1 MIDGAAIVWVSSY
14 TVPMSGAAKF
24 SVMVLGGLALGLGA
38 IAWAPLG
45 GLEDPV
51 RNEVRAEEAAAEGE
65 FFFLML
71 EEGRSI
77 DRPFPEMIGGDEP
90 YSRELHD
97 LGWLLFFDP
106 VLSGDNKTS
115 CAHCHHPNMGFA
127 DGRETAMGFGG
138 EGFGPDRE
146 GGVVLGRNTPTLWNA
161 GFSHRQFWDGRAADL
176 AEQAAGPITDPKEM
190 GQDPDEL
197 VEELEAIPW
206 YAKRFEEVFG
216 EEGVTFENV
225 THAIAAFE
233 RGLTSQN
240 SRYDRYAKGDRD
252 ALTESERRGLASFR
266 SLKTRCFECH
276 NLPTF
281 ANPEFKVIGVPP
293 RDGGEPDLGRGEI
306 AGPAY
311 NHAFKVPTLRNIEL
325 TAPYMHN
332 GTLETLEEVVDF
344 YSDGGGRGNGFD
356 VPQIDDKIR
365 RFRLSWEERADLVAF
380 LRALT
385 DESRLPEEPI
395 GVPSK
400 LDWIKHKVPRVFK
413 APSGPPSLEREAE
426 ERAPTVHTVRPGD
439 SIQAAV
445 DAARPGDTIEVH
457 AGVYSETVLF
467 DIDDVTL
474 RGVPD
479 GDRRPL
485 LDGKGEL
492 SDAIIGSGRGLTIE
506 GFDIENFTANG
517 VMLNLSQELTLRD
530 LNANNTGL
538 YGLYPVESI
547 GVRVEG
553 CRVTGARD
561 AGIYVGQCRDVV
573 VRDCEATG
581 NVTGIEIENCVDALV
596 EGNYV
601 SDNAGGLLV
610 FLLPNNPSKVSRGC
624 LLRDNVVE
632 KNNHVNFADE
642 GAMVSHVPSGTGVLI
657 LGADDVEVTSNTIS
671 GNKTCGVAVLSL
683 AHLVQKKKAGGI
695 DVDPWP
701 DGVWV
706 HGNKFSENGEDPD
719 QQAKELGLP
728 GGDLLWDLTGSGNS
742 WSEPSGS
749 STPPLLPG
757 PGWSEG
763 KRRFFRR
770 LWRSLGA

>member
-1 MIDGAAIVWVSSY
+1 MSRTTKALIGMTAAFGVGIAV
-14 TVPMSGAAKF
+14 
-24 SVMVLGGLALGLGA
+24 
-38 IAWAPLG
+38 IAWAPLE
-45 GLEDPV
+45 GLADPV
-51 RNEVRAEEAAAEGE
+51 RDEVRAERAAGGTEL
-65 FFFLML
+65 FFMML

-77 DRPFPEMIGGDEP
+77 DRAFPEMVGGEEP
-90 YSRELHD
+90 FSQERHD

-115 CAHCHHPNMGFA
+115 CAHCHHPDLGFA

-138 EGFGPDRE
+138 EGFGPDRR
-146 GGVVLGRNTPTLWNA
+146 GGAVLGRNTPTIWNA
-161 GFSHRQFWDGRAADL
+161 AFNHRQFWDGRAADL
-176 AEQAAGPITDPKEM
+176 AEQAEGPITDPNEM

-197 VEELEAIPW
+197 VEELKAIPK
-206 YAKRFEEVFG
+206 YVERFEASFEG
-216 EEGVTFENV
+216 EGVTFENV

-233 RGLTSQN
+233 REITSQH
-240 SRYDRYAKGDRD
+240 SRYDRYAKGARG
-252 ALTESERRGLASFR
+252 ALTESERRGLAIFR

-281 ANPEFKVIGVPP
+281 ANPEFKVVGVPP
-293 RDGGEPDLGRGEI
+293 REGEEPDLGRGAV
-306 AGPAY
+306 AGSAY

-332 GTLETLEEVVDF
+332 GIFETLEEVVDF
-344 YSDGGGRGNGFD
+344 YSDGGGRGSGFD

-365 RFRLSWEERADLVAF
+365 RFRFSWDERADLVAF

-385 DESRLPEEPI
+385 DERRIPAAPAS
-395 GVPSK
+395 VPSG
-400 LDWIKHKVPRVFK
+400 LQPLKHTKPSQPEGPVVPMR
-413 APSGPPSLEREAE
+413 GQERER
-426 ERAPTVHTVRPGD
+426 RAPRTHTVRPGE

-467 DIDDVTL
+467 DLDEVTL

-506 GFDIENFTANG
+506 GFDVANFTSNG

-530 LNANNTGL
+530 LNATNTGL

-561 AGIYVGQCRDVV
+561 AGIYVGQCKDVV
-573 VRDCEATG
+573 VRDCVATQ

-596 EGNYV
+596 ERNHV

-624 LLRDNVVE
+624 LVRDNTVVE
-632 KNNHVNFADE
+632 NNHENFAAL
-642 GAMVSHVPSGTGVLI
+642 GAMVGNVPSGTGILI
-657 LGADDVEVTSNTIS
+657 LGADDVEVTSNTVK

-683 AHLVQKKKAGGI
+683 MNLVQKKKAGGV

-706 HGNKFSENGEDPD
+706 HDNDLIENGEGPD
-719 QQAKELGLP
+719 QKAKELGLP
-728 GGDLLWDLTGSGNS
+728 GGDLLWDLSGEGNS
-742 WSEPSGS
+742 WSEPSAS
-749 STPPLLPG
+749 STPPVLPG
-757 PGWSEG
+757 PEWSQS
-763 KRRFFRR
+763 KRRLFRR
-770 LWRSLGA
+770 LWRAMGA